1 MHLHHDAVVAQLA
14 GAHAKD
20 AGVDQDAQPLHVG
33 AEGPGLGL
41 GPRAARVHRRQAHQR
56 RRHQLH
62 TQQALISKEVTSE
75 VTLGSVPPASTAGRH
90 TSADATS
97 CARLLRMCLSGRA
110 PAVAASASHTPGRL
124 PLTLGLCCFAT
135 FSVAAS
141 LTVVSRGR
149 SSKLLPPLANT
160 AVHAG
165 RTWLHQNPCGLSCE
179 TRFEAS
185 EARAP

>member
-62 TQQALISKEVTSE
+62 TQQVLISKEVTSE
-75 VTLGSVPPASTAGRH
+75 VTLGSAPPASTAGRH
-90 TSADATS
+90 TSDDATS
-97 CARLLRMCLSGRA
+97 T
-110 PAVAASASHTPGRL
+110 VAADVLVREGTGSGGVGKTCVDCRMRQG
-124 PLTLGLCCFAT
+124 
-135 FSVAAS
+135 
-141 LTVVSRGR
+141 
-149 SSKLLPPLANT
+149 
-160 AVHAG
+160 
-165 RTWLHQNPCGLSCE
+165 
-179 TRFEAS
+179 
-185 EARAP
+185 